1 MAKLFTCSN
10 IDVTGQSNCLIQ
22 VRQFL
27 FINFITFFLGSYQT
41 VEMTC
46 YINPVHLI
54 FEQMKLLEM

>member
-27 FINFITFFLGSYQT
+27 FMIFLSDKQCLLMSYDLAT
-41 VEMTC
+41 LTIYML
-46 YINPVHLI
+46 NR
-54 FEQMKLLEM
+54 KLAKILVS